1 MNARRVAWLLIAAVA
16 VIGFAIW
23 VSSLRHLEHATLGGD
38 LVLPGLESAINSVT
52 EVRLRKADGTVTTL
66 QANAAAWTVK
76 ERSWP
81 AQVNKV
87 RKLLLDLGALNVVE
101 EKTRLAANYPA
112 LGVEDLSSAK
122 AAGTEVEVVAPA
134 HTWVLIVGKSSG
146 AKAGYVRLGGAV
158 QSLLAAP
165 LLAVD
170 ADPRHWL
177 EAALI
182 DIPAER
188 VREIE
193 ERPAAGTGFT
203 ASRQK
208 KEDTHFTVAP
218 LPKGRELS
226 GPGAAD
232 SLAAALSGLTLEDV
246 AKALPADPQAAH
258 ALFRTFDGLE
268 VEAMGHKDA
277 THAFVALSARS
288 SAPATA
294 DEARQLNARF
304 AGWEFEIA
312 DYKYAAIFAP
322 VTELLKPLPPPPEP
336 AKKPAKVAPKTSAG
350 S

>member
-1 MNARRVAWLLIAAVA
+1 MNGRRVAWLLIAAVA

-38 LVLPGLESAINSVT
+38 LVLPGLESSINAVT
-52 EVRLRKADGTVTTL
+52 EVRLRKGDGTLTTL
-66 QANAAAWTVK
+66 QATAAAWTVK
-76 ERSWP
+76 ERGWP

-112 LGVEDLSSAK
+112 LGVEELSSAK
-122 AAGTEVEVVAPA
+122 AAGTEVEVVSPG

-146 AKAGYVRLGGAV
+146 AKAGYVRVAGAV

-165 LLAVD
+165 LLEVD

-177 EAALI
+177 ETALI

-208 KEDTHFTVAP
+208 KEDAHFTVAP

-226 GPGAAD
+226 APGAAD

-246 AKALPADPQAAH
+246 AKAVPADPQAAH

-268 VEAMGHKDA
+268 VEAVGHKDA

-288 SAPATA
+288 SAPGTA

-304 AGWEFEIA
+304 SGWEFEIA

-322 VTELLKPLPPPPEP
+322 VTELLKPRPPLPEP
-336 AKKPAKVAPKTSAG
+336 GKKPAKVAPKTSPG